1 MMKLSFLLLAIIPM
15 ATTAFSTPTAF
26 GIGRKTSSSCTS
38 SLPMVTT
45 GPKGKP
51 AKTHEEDLELTRQVI
66 NEFLGDEGE
75 TPPEG
80 EPKKESKKDK
90 KAVAEEA

>member
-38 SLPMVTT
+38 LPMVTT

-66 NEFLGDEGE
+66 NEFLGEGEE
-75 TPPEG
+75 TPPE

>member
-1 MMKLSFLLLAIIPM
+1 
-15 ATTAFSTPTAF
+15 
-26 GIGRKTSSSCTS
+26 
-38 SLPMVTT
+38 MVTT

-51 AKTHEEDLELTRQVI
+51 AKTREEDLELTRQVI

-75 TPPEG
+75 TPPPE